1 MVLFT
6 VLQALGLALLWVVK
20 SFKQIALAFP
30 FFVILMI
37 PYRSLLKFI
46 FTDRELSAVTSLAV
60 ATFQNLIHA
69 IPSAGRSPGRDK
81 PLWIEAGRGGKRLL

>member
-6 VLQALGLALLWVVK
+6 VLQAFGLALLWVVK
-20 SFKQIALAFP
+20 SFQQIALAFP

-46 FTDRELSAVTSLAV
+46 FTERELSAVISLQA
-60 ATFQNLIHA
+60 ASRFENLV
-69 IPSAGRSPGRDK
+69 PSAGRSAGWDK
-81 PLWIEAGRGGKRLL
+81 PLRIEAGRGGKRLL

>member
-6 VLQALGLALLWVVK
+6 VLQAFGLALLWVVK
-20 SFKQIALAFP
+20 SFQQIALAFP

-46 FTDRELSAVTSLAV
+46 FTERELAAVISLEA
-60 ATFQNLIHA
+60 ACTRFENLV
-69 IPSAGRSPGRDK
+69 PSAGRSAGWDK
-81 PLWIEAGRGGKRLL
+81 PLWIEAGRGGERLL

>member
-1 MVLFT
+1 MHFLYSGYFCEETLHGTFRMVLFT
-6 VLQALGLALLWVVK
+6 VLQAFGLALLWVVK

-46 FTDRELSAVTSLAV
+46 FTEIELSAVISLA
-60 ATFQNLIHA
+60 A
-69 IPSAGRSPGRDK
+69 
-81 PLWIEAGRGGKRLL
+81 

>member
-6 VLQALGLALLWVVK
+6 VLQAFGLALLWVVK

-37 PYRSLLKFI
+37 PYRYLLKFI
-46 FTDRELSAVTSLAV
+46 FTEKELSAVRPIICNNLPENEINHNFVSWTEPKLGPISLV
-60 ATFQNLIHA
+60 
-69 IPSAGRSPGRDK
+69 
-81 PLWIEAGRGGKRLL
+81 

>member
-6 VLQALGLALLWVVK
+6 VLQAFGLALLWVVK

-46 FTDRELSAVTSLAV
+46 FTEIELSAVISLAA
-60 ATFQNLIHA
+60 ATFQNLNNNKYMLF
-69 IPSAGRSPGRDK
+69 S
-81 PLWIEAGRGGKRLL
+81 

>member
-6 VLQALGLALLWVVK
+6 VLQAFGLALLWVVK

-37 PYRSLLKFI
+37 PYRYLLKFI
-46 FTDRELSAVTSLAV
+46 FTEKELSAVRPMQLLPDMETNFYFVSWTEPKLGPISLV
-60 ATFQNLIHA
+60 
-69 IPSAGRSPGRDK
+69 
-81 PLWIEAGRGGKRLL
+81 

>member
-6 VLQALGLALLWVVK
+6 VLQAFGLALLWVVK

-37 PYRSLLKFI
+37 PYRYLLKFI
-46 FTDRELSAVTSLAV
+46 FTEKELSAVRPMQLFARHGD
-60 ATFQNLIHA
+60 QL
-69 IPSAGRSPGRDK
+69 
-81 PLWIEAGRGGKRLL
+81 

>member
-6 VLQALGLALLWVVK
+6 VLQAFGLALLWAVK

-37 PYRSLLKFI
+37 PYRYLLKFI
-46 FTDRELSAVTSLAV
+46 FTERELSAVIALA
-60 ATFQNLIHA
+60 AAPHFKT
-69 IPSAGRSPGRDK
+69 
-81 PLWIEAGRGGKRLL
+81 